1 MRPLDPDKRA
11 KILKS
16 VFVLTG
22 KQGLASVTISGISK
36 TAGIAAGTLYIYFKN
51 KEEVVQ
57 LAYAAVEDKMTQAMY
72 HDFDSNMPIKQSLK
86 QIYIHMLNYRLENYD
101 ETVFIDQY
109 QQSAYIQLNFA
120 KQLAE
125 YEKQNKPLYDLL
137 EKGQQEGIIK
147 TLDAIVLISFFDGTV
162 RSCATGIIQ
171 KLFPLNQQLI
181 DDCFDMIW
189 NGMSKI
195 EFK

>member
-1 MRPLDPDKRA
+1 MRPLDPDKRE

-16 VFVLTG
+16 VYVLTG

-36 TAGIAAGTLYIYFKN
+36 TAEVAAGTLYIYFKN

-72 HDFDSNMPIKQSLK
+72 RDFDINLPVRQSLK
-86 QIYIHMLNYRLENYD
+86 KIYINMLNYRLNHYD

-109 QQSAYIQLNFA
+109 QQSGYIQLNFS

-137 EKGQQEGIIK
+137 EKGQREGIIK
-147 TLDAIVLISFFDGTV
+147 ALDAIILISFFDGAV
-162 RSCATGIIQ
+162 RSCSTGIIQ
-171 KLFPLNQQLI
+171 KLFPLGQQLI
-181 DDCFDMIW
+181 DDCFDLVWRGI
-189 NGMSKI
+189 S
-195 EFK
+195 

>member
-1 MRPLDPDKRA
+1 MRPIDPDKRE

-16 VFVLTG
+16 VYTLTG
-22 KQGLASVTISGISK
+22 KCGLASVNISGISK

-57 LAYAAVEDKMTQAMY
+57 LAYAAVEDKMTHAMY
-72 HDFDSNMPIKQSLK
+72 AGFDINAPIRQSLK
-86 QIYIHMLNYRLENYD
+86 QIYINMLNYRLKNYD

-109 QQSAYIQLNFA
+109 QQSGYIQINFS

-147 TLDAIVLISFFDGTV
+147 AVDAIILISFFDGAV
-162 RSCATGIIQ
+162 RSCSTGIIQ

-181 DDCFDMIW
+181 DDCFDMVW
-189 NGMSKI
+189 RGMI
-195 EFK
+195 

>member
-1 MRPLDPDKRA
+1 MRPLDPDKRE

-16 VFVLTG
+16 VYVLTG

-36 TAGIAAGTLYIYFKN
+36 TAEVAAGTLYIYFKN

-72 HDFDSNMPIKQSLK
+72 RDFDINLPVRQSLK
-86 QIYIHMLNYRLENYD
+86 KIYINMLNYRLNHYD

-109 QQSAYIQLNFA
+109 QQSGYIQLNFS

-137 EKGQQEGIIK
+137 EKGQREGIIK
-147 TLDAIVLISFFDGTV
+147 ALDAIILISFFDGAV
-162 RSCATGIIQ
+162 RSCSTGIIQ
-171 KLFPLNQQLI
+171 KLFPLSQQLI
-181 DDCFDMIW
+181 DDCFDLVWRGI
-189 NGMSKI
+189 S
-195 EFK
+195 

>member
-1 MRPLDPDKRA
+1 MRPIDPDKRE

-16 VFVLTG
+16 VYTLTG
-22 KQGLASVTISGISK
+22 KRGLASVNISGISK

-57 LAYAAVEDKMTQAMY
+57 LAYAAVEDKMTHAMY
-72 HDFDSNMPIKQSLK
+72 SGFDINAPVRQSLK
-86 QIYIHMLNYRLENYD
+86 QIYINMLNYRLKNYD

-109 QQSAYIQLNFA
+109 VQSGYIQINFS

-137 EKGQQEGIIK
+137 EKGKQEGIIK
-147 TLDAIVLISFFDGTV
+147 AVDAIILISFFDGAV
-162 RSCATGIIQ
+162 RSCSTGIIQ
-171 KLFPLNQQLI
+171 KLFPLNQKLI
-181 DDCFDMIW
+181 DDCFDMAW
-189 NGMSKI
+189 RGMI
-195 EFK
+195 